1 MRAHCGSGTESS
13 WRYLR
18 RTRHHGKIST
28 ILHLKQYEGQIEVRA
43 IRGAVHDIVTSKN
56 KPWKWWWICGVF
68 PGKEVDE
75 DDVRRWV
82 RAALGDGGLPH
93 PWGIGGVN
101 CSRVENLS
109 PVVSIMH
116 NEVQRLID
124 QDQFVDEW
132 RAFRQRPW
140 LVLYP
145 EGTQGGEYDP
155 ATKSW
160 IQMEDASMRPWDE
173 VYLEMARQLKPADWE
188 GVVIGGCCRTKPEHI
203 AVLRWKL
210 ENS

>member
-1 MRAHCGSGTESS
+1 M
-13 WRYLR
+13 
-18 RTRHHGKIST
+18 
-28 ILHLKQYEGQIEVRA
+28 
-43 IRGAVHDIVTSKN
+43 
-56 KPWKWWWICGVF
+56 F

-188 GVVIGGCCRTKPEHI
+188 VVVIGGCCRTKPEHI